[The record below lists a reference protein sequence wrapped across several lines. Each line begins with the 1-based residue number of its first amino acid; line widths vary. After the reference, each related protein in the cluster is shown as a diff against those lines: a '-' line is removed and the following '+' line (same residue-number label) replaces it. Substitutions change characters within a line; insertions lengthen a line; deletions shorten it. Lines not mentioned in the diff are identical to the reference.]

1 MLTGHGPDE
10 AALRAQAARLVADVT
25 FAGRVP
31 DEELARLR
39 AGAALAVAPSR
50 FAETF
55 GLSAAEAMA
64 AALPVAATSAGALVE
79 LLPAENLAVP
89 GSVESLTA
97 SIEQLW
103 GDTARGAANAERIEK
118 IASPAVVAS
127 KLAAVYDG

>member
-1 MLTGHGPDE
+1 
-10 AALRAQAARLVADVT
+10 
-25 FAGRVP
+25 
-31 DEELARLR
+31 
-39 AGAALAVAPSR
+39 
-50 FAETF
+50 
-55 GLSAAEAMA
+55 MA

-79 LLPAENLAVP
+79 LLPAEDLSVP

-103 GDTARGAANAERIEK
+103 GDSARGASNAARIEG